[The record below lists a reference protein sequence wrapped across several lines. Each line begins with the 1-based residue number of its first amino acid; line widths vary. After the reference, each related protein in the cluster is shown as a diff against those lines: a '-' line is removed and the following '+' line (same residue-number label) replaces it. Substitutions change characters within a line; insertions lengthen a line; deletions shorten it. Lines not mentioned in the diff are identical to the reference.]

1 MSSYKTT
8 AERKSNQKGG
18 LHIPAAVITI
28 AHMQVFIASVFVDD
42 VAHGDFRWLTVT
54 NAEGAPSGQGLYGG
68 AQSRRYSR
76 NPVLL
81 GGCGEGVRRAQREGR
96 ALYYGANRRRPLH
109 HRRIR

>member
-1 MSSYKTT
+1 
-8 AERKSNQKGG
+8 
-18 LHIPAAVITI
+18 
-28 AHMQVFIASVFVDD
+28 MQVFIASVFVDD

-96 ALYYGANRRRPLH
+96 ALCYGADRRRPLH